1 MPTDI
6 QAPPALA
13 EESPHERIRFR
24 VQQIVLAFIA
34 IAVTVWLWRIHP
46 ILGLVAAFLA
56 KHVLVAILA
65 SGLTYPAI
73 REERKQE

>member
-6 QAPPALA
+6 QAPPTTPA
-13 EESPHERIRFR
+13 EHSPHDRIRFR
-24 VQQIVLAFIA
+24 IQQIVLSFAA
-34 IAVTVWLWRIHP
+34 ILVTVWLWRIHP
-46 ILGLVAAFLA
+46 ILGLVAAFAA

-73 REERKQE
+73 REEPK